1 MSNGDC
7 RSDFEN
13 HIDDQVNDDEE
24 DSSVNNLWGQMILTN
39 NIIMMTVIMN
49 IYNIYYDCDNIK
61 MMAVNH
67 CDDDHN
73 ISDSAWAGLR

>member
-24 DSSVNNLWGQMILTN
+24 DSGVNNLWGQMILTN

-67 CDDDHN
+67 
-73 ISDSAWAGLR
+73 SL

>member
-1 MSNGDC
+1 MSNGDF

-39 NIIMMTVIMN
+39 NIIMMTVIT
-49 IYNIYYDCDNIK
+49 
-61 MMAVNH
+61 
-67 CDDDHN
+67 
-73 ISDSAWAGLR
+73 L